1 MAAGTGFLIHGYPLN
16 RQLQKQIFYELK
28 PIMLNI
34 QKNYAN
40 SFFALLSLPATAMGF
55 ALSVQIAA
63 LSWILSTKYG
73 FDIHEVGIV
82 WAAGPLAG
90 IIAQPIVGAL
100 SDKGWFW
107 GGRRRPYIVIGGTLA
122 ALMLL
127 ALPNIDIIGESMGFG
142 GATIGIAIIIAL
154 TLDLSINV
162 SFNPTRSLIADV
174 TPEGDT
180 RTKGYT
186 WMQTVSGFFGMLAYV
201 IGATIDNYVLIYF
214 GAFLVF
220 AFSILPPLFISEPR
234 ELESKEAEH
243 EARMASAPDTA
254 ESSSMAE
261 VAKATLPLWG
271 YLLYGVYVIVAKLGG
286 IEVGAGVVESACV
299 IITVIATAYVIW
311 DGKKQETD
319 QREFHKILIAHSF
332 TWWGVQ
338 TMFVYMFAY
347 AQYEVI
353 GVNATESLTDAQSSS
368 ISQIISYSFLLLNL
382 VGFILPAL
390 VLQPMTERFGRVK
403 THTACLFIMTAG
415 YGLIYLFGKEAW
427 SIYVLMAVCGIGW
440 ASVISLPFAIMSERV
455 NQTKMGLFMGIF
467 NLSVVLPQLV
477 ASFKMGEVIG
487 ASDNKSVVFFIC
499 FATLA
504 VSSVL
509 WLSVRESNKKQQGE
523 TAPQGGHH

>member
-1 MAAGTGFLIHGYPLN
+1 
-16 RQLQKQIFYELK
+16 
-28 PIMLNI
+28 MLNI
-34 QKNYAN
+34 QKNFTN

-100 SDKGWFW
+100 SDNVWFW
-107 GGRRRPYIVIGGTLA
+107 GGRRRPFIIIGGTLA

-127 ALPNIDIIGESMGFG
+127 ALPNIDIIGKAMGFG

-162 SFNPTRSLIADV
+162 SFNPTRSIIADV

-220 AFSILPPLFISEPR
+220 VFSIFPPLFISEPKD
-234 ELESKEAEH
+234 LQSKEVKH
-243 EARMASAPDTA
+243 EATHKVEKS
-254 ESSSMAE
+254 SSSMAE

-271 YLLYGVYVIVAKLGG
+271 YLLYGVYVIIAKLGG
-286 IEVGAGVVESACV
+286 IDVGAGVIESACV
-299 IITVIATAYVIW
+299 IITIVATAYVIW
-311 DGKKQETD
+311 DGSKKETD

-353 GVNATESLTDAQSSS
+353 GVGAGQVLTDAQSND
-368 ISQIISYSFLLLNL
+368 ISQIISYSFLILNL

-390 VLQPMTERFGRVK
+390 VLQPMTEKFGRVK
-403 THTACLFIMTAG
+403 THTACLFIMTLG

-427 SIYVLMAVCGIGW
+427 VIYLLMAVCGIGW
-440 ASVISLPFAIMSERV
+440 ASVISIPFAIMSERV

-487 ASDNKSVVFFIC
+487 ASENKSVVFFIC

-504 VSSVL
+504 ISSVL
-509 WLSVRESNKKQQGE
+509 WLSVRESNKKQQSDS
-523 TAPQGGHH
+523 APQGGHH